1 MDGIDEIL
9 QAEKEA
15 DRIRRE
21 ARAEAE
27 AILGSAEGYRQ
38 RTLDT
43 ARREGEEEMQRM
55 LDNAVKRAEARKA
68 ELRAVAGVKHEE
80 MRREAEKRLADAAG
94 KIAER
99 IAEV

>member
-15 DRIRRE
+15 ERIRRE
-21 ARAEAE
+21 AKAEAD

-38 RTLDT
+38 RAMDT

-55 LDNAVKRAEARKA
+55 LDNALKRAEVRKA
-68 ELRAVAGVKHEE
+68 ELRAVAGVKQEE
-80 MRREAEKRLADAAG
+80 MRKEAEKRLDAAAR

-99 IAEV
+99 IAEI

>member
-1 MDGIDEIL
+1 MDGINEIL

-38 RTLDT
+38 RTMDT
-43 ARREGEEEMQRM
+43 ARREGEEEMQRL
-55 LDNAVKRAEARKA
+55 LDNAVKRAEERKA
-68 ELRAVAGVKHEE
+68 ELRAVAGVKQEE
-80 MRREAEKRLADAAG
+80 MRSEAEKRLDSAAG